1 MLSIGAVGAISVL
14 ANLVPR
20 AVHEMCSLYACGK
33 QTESLRLQL
42 HYLPLIE
49 ALFADVSPIAVK
61 AALEQMGVP
70 VGPCRMPL
78 GELDDAKREMLYETL
93 EKAGLLER
101 AV

>member
-1 MLSIGAVGAISVL
+1 MASFRALGHGTV
-14 ANLVPR
+14 NVP
-20 AVHEMCSLYACGK
+20 
-33 QTESLRLQL
+33 
-42 HYLPLIE
+42 
-49 ALFADVSPIAVK
+49 AVK